1 MKKFTALC
9 LVLVL
14 LASLAACGGKKT
26 GGDTTNPANSTDSA
40 NPDSQSVT
48 DVNGKVIP
56 SNVPEGAINGIR
68 ETFDPMEYTM
78 YVNVFQDPST
88 KQFDGVDM
96 TKVGTFAMLQD
107 EWSGK
112 TRYYVWG
119 YNDATRCCDYQWE
132 FVPADVNALPAP
144 GSYIRVKGTMTYT
157 EDQKAGALD
166 HYWLTDTEMKVLEE
180 YPASKYDY
188 DLTMMDATLTRVQLF
203 SIQNYPEKFA
213 GKTILIYGRA
223 LSPNSLQHPYY
234 DGSWNLDFKTDKAG
248 NKSPAIGQYLVLGG
262 TVMNENGGIWLDADY
277 YQEF

>member
-14 LASLAACGGKKT
+14 LASLAACGGNKS
-26 GGDTTNPANSTDSA
+26 GSDPTNPANPTNA
-40 NPDSQSVT
+40 DSQSVT
-48 DVNGKVIP
+48 DANG
-56 SNVPEGAINGIR
+56 NVLPANLPEGAINGIH

-119 YNDATRCCDYQWE
+119 YKDATRCCDYQWE

-144 GSYIRVKGTMTYT
+144 GSYIRVKGTLTYT
-157 EDQKAGALD
+157 EDQKIGALD

-188 DLTMMDATLTRVQLF
+188 DLTMMNATLTRVQLF

-213 GKTILIYGRA
+213 GKTVLLYGRA
-223 LSPNSLQHPYY
+223 LTPNTLQHPYY
-234 DGSWNLDFKTDKAG
+234 NENWNLDFKTDKAG
-248 NKSPAIGQYLVLGG
+248 GKTPAIGQYLVLGG
-262 TVMNENGGIWLDADY
+262 SVVNENGGIWLDVSS